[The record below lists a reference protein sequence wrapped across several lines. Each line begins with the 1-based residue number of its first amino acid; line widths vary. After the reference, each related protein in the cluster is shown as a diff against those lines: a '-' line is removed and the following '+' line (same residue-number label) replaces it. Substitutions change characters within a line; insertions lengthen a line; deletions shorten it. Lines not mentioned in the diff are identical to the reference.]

1 MKLILTGTIIAV
13 ILVVW
18 WGIGLLNGTFGY
30 ESEYTDYTLIVGLQA
45 VLIMALIGI
54 FIITNRRE

>member
-30 ESEYTDYTLIVGLQA
+30 ELEYTDYTLIVGLQA
-45 VLIMALIGI
+45 VLMLALIGI

>member
-1 MKLILTGTIIAV
+1 VKLILTGTIIAV

-18 WGIGLLNGTFGY
+18 WGIGLLYGTFGY

-45 VLIMALIGI
+45 VLMLALIGI
-54 FIITNRRE
+54 FIITNKEK